1 MLQFFLNQLKKR
13 CKQNISLLLVLVM
26 IFSMAPQS
34 YATEAQGTVLEDT
47 TTVTE
52 PETTEAAVAETT
64 EATVPETMEATVPE
78 TTEATVPETTEAA
91 VPETT
96 EETIAEEIIEET
108 FSQQLQTLETLK
120 EVFDAMMANPEAVYA
135 LTVEEIAE
143 LKVYTQSLYDGIA
156 EPTQDDT
163 EYLELILDT
172 LTMLEEELTIPVELL
187 DETVTIVRNGSRFF

>member
-34 YATEAQGTVLEDT
+34 YATEAQGTVVEET
-47 TTVTE
+47 TTV
-52 PETTEAAVAETT
+52 
-64 EATVPETMEATVPE
+64 
-78 TTEATVPETTEAA
+78 TVPETTEAA

-156 EPTQDDT
+156 EPTQDDE

-172 LTMLEEELTIPVELL
+172 LTMLEEELITPVELL
-187 DETVTIVRNGSRFF
+187 DETVTIVRNGSRLLLNGAENCQ